1 MSPKFLSKSI
11 YVVMNQWSFLVLDD
25 QSTIIGIRDK
35 GNHYVVQK
43 ENMGEELEPVEFE
56 GKMTHVNTLLVNES
70 DDILMTGEDNKSEG
84 RVVQYVLSKG
94 TIKKDYG
101 PVDVGKVLCSK
112 RIDNLCFF
120 GGMNGSVRVIDTKKQ
135 EIVCDPIETCIG
147 DIYQL
152 EICLVEED
160 KTKVML
166 AVGGRDM
173 DHSDMSEIKSD
184 YFDVTGLVKKV
195 SIKRLSN
202 HKERNFEL

>member
-1 MSPKFLSKSI
+1 
-11 YVVMNQWSFLVLDD
+11 MNQWSFLVLDD